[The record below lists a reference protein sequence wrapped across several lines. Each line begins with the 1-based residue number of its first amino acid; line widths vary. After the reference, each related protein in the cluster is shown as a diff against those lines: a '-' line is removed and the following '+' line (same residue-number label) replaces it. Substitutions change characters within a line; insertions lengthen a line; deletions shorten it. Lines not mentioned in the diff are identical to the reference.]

1 MTGPRLAALKHLDCP
16 VIAACSFPASPNIRL
31 SLKATHP
38 LPPFPC
44 VFSLG
49 LFLVVSHP
57 LQHSGSSSS
66 LQIPHPFH
74 HLIPFVHRPSEA
86 SSSFLSYSR
95 LGAGP
100 PKEVLDTFGFAY
112 LNFNL
117 AAPAEYHCCV
127 VPCLCVPFPN
137 LGPRRTRRLIKRP

>member
-16 VIAACSFPASPNIRL
+16 VIAACSFPTSPNIRL

-38 LPPFPC
+38 LSPFPC

-49 LFLVVSHP
+49 LFLVVSHH
-57 LQHSGSSSS
+57 LQHPGSSSS
-66 LQIPHPFH
+66 LLRYPIHLH

-86 SSSFLSYSR
+86 SPSFLFHSR

-100 PKEVLDTFGFAY
+100 PKNSLTLLASHIPASVLLLQSSIAVSSLIPAFAPPI
-112 LNFNL
+112 LGR
-117 AAPAEYHCCV
+117 V
-127 VPCLCVPFPN
+127 VP
-137 LGPRRTRRLIKRP
+137 GA